1 MGILDGQIAIVTGA
15 ESGIGQAIATLFGRE
30 GAAVVVGEFAQTD
43 GARAT
48 VDTIVANGG
57 RAVSV
62 HADVTLEADV
72 EKLFAAAEKFGSR
85 ASILVNDAGISPSGH
100 NVVDTTRE
108 LWDQVLATNLTGP
121 FLCSRR
127 FLRALRDRGERGGK
141 IVCITSVH
149 QEMPALGVAAYCASK
164 GGHHM
169 FVKCL
174 ALEAAEYRVNVNAIA
189 PGTILTAMTKELI
202 EDPKE
207 RADHEKTI
215 PWGRSGVPDDI
226 AHAALFLA
234 GPDSD
239 YVTGSTVV
247 VDGGMLLNVAS
258 GPPQAG

>member
-1 MGILDGQIAIVTGA
+1 MGVLDGQIAIVTGA

-48 VDTIVANGG
+48 VGTIVANGG

-62 HADVTLEADV
+62 L
-72 EKLFAAAEKFGSR
+72 GSR

-127 FLRALRDRGERGGK
+127 FLRTLRDRKERGGK
-141 IVCITSVH
+141 IICITSVH

-174 ALEAAEYRVNVNAIA
+174 ALEAA
-189 PGTILTAMTKELI
+189 GTHRKS
-202 EDPKE
+202 E
-207 RADHEKTI
+207 RTRRA
-215 PWGRSGVPDDI
+215 
-226 AHAALFLA
+226 
-234 GPDSD
+234 
-239 YVTGSTVV
+239 
-247 VDGGMLLNVAS
+247 
-258 GPPQAG
+258 